1 MTNFK
6 NIGFLLIFSVLNVV
20 YSYGQNLELVTEI
33 TGRISPKSIV
43 YNGNGIFSAQNMM
56 YRHTVTL
63 YNAKGDLI
71 KTIEDKANLKA
82 YGFDEYK
89 GESYYGAPV
98 EACFSE
104 KGKFLWVS
112 NYSMVGPEFKKEGCD
127 GCTGDG
133 FDPSFV
139 YKINTS
145 TYEIENVIKVGSV
158 PKYIALNERSNL
170 MLVTNWSSSNVSIV
184 DLVTEKEIK
193 KVKIGKHPR
202 GVDITEDGKTAYI
215 TVMGGYDIVKLDLE
229 SFETTLIES
238 VGKAPRHIVLS
249 RNDDFLYCTINSA
262 NKILKLNLAT
272 NERAF
277 CKVKSAPRTMVLSA
291 NQKFIYV
298 VNYFTDS
305 FQKIDAETMEV
316 VETKET
322 GHHPIGISA
331 NWETSEVWVACYS
344 GVIQIY
350 KDTELETQVA
360 EANLLASKSGDR
372 LKKIPQYSFA
382 NIVSYNTVKQD
393 KQRKEK
399 ELLVLAN
406 KKKESELAEKQRLLT
421 IQDNQKLK
429 ADQLVKEKQIR
440 LETKK
445 QTTLKENEELNT
457 DCQYHL
463 IIGSFGLPSNATG
476 LVSKMKAQ
484 GYPAQIIPS
493 KTGKMSMVSIQCFS
507 SIQAV
512 SESKSKILKDSKQ
525 KGWVYVE

>member
-1 MTNFK
+1 MLVSSQ
-6 NIGFLLIFSVLNVV
+6 ILH
-20 YSYGQNLELVTEI
+20 GQNIELVSEI
-33 TGRISPKSIV
+33 HGRISPKSIV

-63 YNAKGDLI
+63 YNSQGELL
-71 KTIEDKANLKA
+71 KTIDDKTSLKS
-82 YGFDEYK
+82 YGFEEYK
-89 GESYYGAPV
+89 DDSYYGAPV

-112 NYSMVGPEFKKEGCD
+112 NYSMLGSEFKKEGCD
-127 GCTGDG
+127 GCSGTG

-158 PKYIALNERSNL
+158 PKYLALNEKTNV
-170 MLVTNWSSSNVSIV
+170 MLVTNWSSSDVSIV
-184 DLVTEKEIK
+184 DLITEKEIK

-202 GVDITEDGKTAYI
+202 GVDITTDGKTAYI
-215 TVMGGYDIVKLDLE
+215 TVMGGYDIVKLNLQT
-229 SFETTLIES
+229 FETSIIES

-249 RNDDFLYCTINSA
+249 ENDDFLYCTINSA
-262 NKILKLNLAT
+262 NQILKLNLAT
-272 NERAF
+272 DERVF

-305 FQKIDAETMEV
+305 FQKIDAETMIV
-316 VETKET
+316 LETKET

-344 GVIQIY
+344 GVIQIF
-350 KDTELETQVA
+350 KDVELETQVA
-360 EANLLASKSGDR
+360 EQKMLAVKPGDR
-372 LKKIPQYSFA
+372 LKQIPQYSFA
-382 NIVSYNTVKQD
+382 NIVNYNTDKQD

-399 ELLVLAN
+399 KELLALKNEKHKA
-406 KKKESELAEKQRLLT
+406 ELAEEERLIS
-421 IQDNQKLK
+421 IQTNKEK
-429 ADQLVKEKQIR
+429 ADRTKEKLAQ
-440 LETKK
+440 LEIKK
-445 QTTLKENEELNT
+445 EKISKENTVLNSN
-457 DCQYHL
+457 CKYHL

-476 LVSKMKAQ
+476 LVSKMKTK

-493 KTGKMSMVSIQCFS
+493 KNGKMSMVSIQCFS
-507 SIQAV
+507 SVQEVGRA
-512 SESKSKILKDSKQ
+512 KSKILKDSKQ
-525 KGWVYVE
+525 KGWVYVQ